1 MKEIQFG
8 KKVYK
13 IENLYNGLKLD
24 KSGNYVIQQVNSASS
39 RVGIS
44 MEAMVEIVASFDSKA
59 MNVENKLKIYQNVNK
74 LLSEEKDPIRKFAF
88 AKTIQKILDEK
99 EFEQNHE
106 KKPERTVFYGGRIQ

>member
-8 KKVYK
+8 KKTYK

-24 KSGNYVIQQVNSASS
+24 KSGNYVIQKVNSASS

-44 MEAMVEIVASFDSKA
+44 MEAMVEIVASFDCKA
-59 MNVENKLKIYQNVNK
+59 MDTKNKLMIYQNVNK
-74 LLSEEKDPIRKFAF
+74 LLGEEKDPLRKFAF
-88 AKTIQKILDEK
+88 AKIIQTILDEK
-99 EFEQNHE
+99 ENQLNAE